1 FIVTIQ
7 TKSGWK
13 GQEWSHNAIVPP
25 PPEPV
30 IQQPTGKTR
39 VAKSKAPSAPE
50 SASAPAKVIS
60 PLRRS
65 VYKGS
70 TRDARQEHEGLERE
84 HPASIPGTPLVHD
97 LLGALRR
104 LARLGMAGAS
114 A

>member
-1 FIVTIQ
+1 
-7 TKSGWK
+7 
-13 GQEWSHNAIVPP
+13 
-25 PPEPV
+25 
-30 IQQPTGKTR
+30 TGKTR

-50 SASAPAKVIS
+50 TAFAPAKVIS

-70 TRDARQEHEGLERE
+70 TGDARQEYEGLKRG
-84 HPASIPGTPLVHD
+84 HPASIPGTPLVHG

-104 LARLGMAGAS
+104 LVRVGVGGAS

>member
-1 FIVTIQ
+1 
-7 TKSGWK
+7 KNGWK
-13 GQEWSHNAIVPP
+13 GQEWSHSAIVPP

-50 SASAPAKVIS
+50 TASAPAKVIS
-60 PLRRS
+60 PLGRS

-70 TRDARQEHEGLERE
+70 TGDARQEHDGLERG
-84 HPASIPGTPLVHD
+84 HPVSILGTPLVHG

-104 LARLGMAGAS
+104 LGWLGIQGVRA
-114 A
+114 